1 MLRFGTLSISVTTD
15 KGPFGFRHQFQPGMN
30 IIRAKNYAGKST
42 ALKSMIYA
50 IGLEGMFSPSQ
61 DVPLPH
67 VLTNYVDLP
76 GGNAKVSESWVSVEL
91 VNANDEWITVS
102 RSIAGPTDRHLI
114 SVRDGAALSAPD
126 SAGPSRDYFVRTPR
140 SAISNMGFHNLL
152 ADFMDWKLPKAAQ
165 FQGDDSPLYMETL
178 FPLLCVEQKLGWGRI
193 PARFP
198 TWLGVRDVRR
208 RTVEFL
214 LKLDAYA
221 IAAERIAVS
230 TELARIRV
238 AWSEN
243 RALAGQRAASLG
255 ATLNGIPHEPVTKW
269 PPEVPPQV
277 FLAGRENSWEPLPV
291 HLSRLLRRQEQLR
304 TEPIPAAGDNDD
316 QSRAALAEAEDK
328 LSQREIALRRTL
340 ENLEVEISEADAL
353 QERISSLRED
363 QRKYKDLLRLRE
375 LGSTTTIEIETGSC
389 PTCHQP
395 VSDSLMD
402 LGQRAVPMSVE
413 QNISFYEEQF
423 KLFEAV
429 LANARSAISASEAQ
443 VVAMREESD
452 QLRARARSLRE
463 TLTSASSTP
472 SIEALSER
480 LRLDQRI
487 ENLKAMSS
495 FFQDI
500 LGTFANLTDE
510 WNAAQERR
518 RRLPSGAL
526 SEDDEAK
533 LDDLQ
538 KRFQDQLTAYGF
550 GSSDETR
557 VTISRSDYEPELSD
571 INLAADSAASD
582 VIRLQWAYLLALLE
596 VGVSRNSNHP
606 RFLILDEPQQQS
618 VEETNFL
625 EMLRHAADLP
635 GCQVIVATSHEKD
648 GIAALSRTLPSIHL
662 WELGEARMI
671 SRVG

>member
-1 MLRFGTLSISVTTD
+1 MLQFGTLSISVTTD
-15 KGPFGFRHQFQPGMN
+15 KGPFGLKHHFQPGMN

-67 VLTNYVDLP
+67 VLTNYIDLP
-76 GGNAKVSESWVSVEL
+76 DGNAVVSDSWVSLEL
-91 VNANDEWITVS
+91 LNAKDECITVS

-114 SVRDGAALSAPD
+114 SVRDGAAISAPD
-126 SAGPSRDYFVRTPR
+126 NAGPSRDYFVRSPR
-140 SAISNMGFHNLL
+140 AAVSSMGFHNLL
-152 ADFMDWKLPKAAQ
+152 AEFMDWKLPKAAQ
-165 FQGDDSPLYMETL
+165 FEGDDSPLYMETL

-214 LKLDAYA
+214 LRLDAYA
-221 IAAERIAVS
+221 IAAERIAVA

-243 RALAGQRAASLG
+243 RTLAGKRAASAG
-255 ATLNGIPHEPVTKW
+255 ATLNGIPNEPATKW

-277 FLAGRENSWEPLPV
+277 FLASRDNSWEPLPA
-291 HLSRLLRRQEQLR
+291 HLSRLLQRQEKLR
-304 TEPIPAAGDNDD
+304 TEPIPAAGENDD
-316 QSRAALAEAEDK
+316 ENRAALAGAEDT

-340 ENLEVEISEADAL
+340 ENLEAEISEADAL

-363 QRKYKDLLRLRE
+363 QRKYKDLLKLRE

-402 LGQRAVPMSVE
+402 LGQRAMPMSVE

-443 VVAMREESD
+443 VVATREELD
-452 QLRARARSLRE
+452 QLRARVRSLRE
-463 TLTSASSTP
+463 TLTSASNTP
-472 SIEALSER
+472 SIDALSER
-480 LRLDQRI
+480 LRLDERI
-487 ENLKAMSS
+487 ENLKTLSS
-495 FFQDI
+495 FFQDT
-500 LGTFANLTDE
+500 LGTFANLSDE
-510 WNAAQERR
+510 WNAALERR
-518 RRLPSGAL
+518 RRLPAGAL
-526 SEDDEAK
+526 SENDEAK

-538 KRFQDQLTAYGF
+538 NRFQGQLTAYGF
-550 GSSDETR
+550 GSSDEKR
-557 VTISRSDYEPELSD
+557 VTISRTDYEPELSD

-582 VIRLQWAYLLALLE
+582 VIRLQWAYLLSLLE
-596 VGVSRNSNHP
+596 VGVSSISNHP

-618 VEETNFL
+618 VEEADFL
-625 EMLRHAADLP
+625 GMLRHAALMQ
-635 GCQVIVATSHEKD
+635 GCQVIIATSHEKE
-648 GIAALSRTLPSIHL
+648 GIAALSTELPSIHL
-662 WELGEARMI
+662 WELGESRMI
-671 SRVG
+671 SKAG